1 MMAAASRIVCIE
13 PRDTRRVV
21 ERDAGWLALRDKV
34 AAVVITTERTAAQSR
49 GEVTKPVDTTFGAFQ
64 AASTQR
70 ENNPAPSPAICPAI
84 MLYVRALGAS
94 GFSTSSYAVG
104 PRLAKISGLR
114 QPTRLRP

>member
-1 MMAAASRIVCIE
+1 M
-13 PRDTRRVV
+13 
-21 ERDAGWLALRDKV
+21 

-49 GEVTKPVDTTFGAFQ
+49 GEVTKPVDATFGAFQ

-84 MLYVRALGAS
+84 MLCVRALGAS

-114 QPTRLRP
+114 GQRDCADKENKRTLSERGAEDVFAFGHLLKSLVISLA